1 MKDTSRTK
9 GQLIEELTKL
19 RRELSKLK
27 KSASRHMRTEEELRT
42 ERDFLSTAINTQS
55 DTFFVFDSST
65 GKALHWNR
73 SFKDISGYSDEEI
86 GAMKA
91 PESYYSDED
100 LKKTANATQS
110 MLANGKA
117 TIELSLITKDGN
129 RIPTEYTAS
138 IIKDGT
144 GNPSH
149 IISIGRD
156 LRDRKKVEEAL
167 RVQDERF
174 RSVLEN
180 SPTIIF
186 IKDLDSRYLFINR
199 LWEKVFQVKK
209 EDVVG
214 KFDHEVFSKE
224 MARAVRAN
232 DLKVIEADTPLEFEE
247 IVPHDDGL
255 HTYISNKFPLYD
267 VSGKIEA
274 ICGIATDITE
284 RERVSEALRESEE
297 KYSSLFKNMLNGF
310 AYHKI
315 VVDKENRPVDYIF
328 LEINDCFETL
338 TGLKREDVIGRGV
351 KEVIPDIEKSKFDW
365 IGEYGKI
372 ALEGGELRFE
382 QYFEPL
388 DKWYSIL
395 GFSNKKGYF
404 AAVFEEITERK
415 RAEELIR
422 VSLKEKEVLLKEIH
436 HRVKNNL
443 QVISSILNI
452 QSGYIDDKALKGVFM
467 ESQNRIKSMAR
478 VHEQLYQ
485 SKDFSAISIADYIRD
500 LVRNIF
506 DSYTRSSSL
515 VEFKMDVEDKKLD
528 IDTSMQLGLLLNEL
542 CTNTLKYAFP
552 DGGRGKFMVEFKSV
566 DNDNYLLLVGDD
578 GVGLPKGFDIDKTN
592 TMGFLLVKSIV
603 EQIDGT
609 LKIDQSSGGDGYCLI
624 DAFLQLVFCDFS
636 SGD

>member
-1 MKDTSRTK
+1 MKDSSKTK
-9 GQLIEELTKL
+9 DQLIEELSEL
-19 RRELSKLK
+19 RKKVSELE
-27 KSASRHMRTEEELRT
+27 KSASKHMRTEEELRT

-55 DTFFVFDSST
+55 DTFFIFDSST
-65 GKALHWNR
+65 GKALRWNR
-73 SFKDISGYSDEEI
+73 SFSDISGYSDEEI
-86 GAMKA
+86 GSMKA

-100 LKKTANATQS
+100 LKKAANATQS
-110 MLANGKA
+110 ILANGKA

-167 RVQDERF
+167 GVQDERF

-199 LWEKVFQVKK
+199 LWEKVFQVSK

-224 MARAVRAN
+224 MARAVREN
-232 DLKVIEADTPLEFEE
+232 DLKVIEADSPLEFEE

-267 VSGKIEA
+267 LSGKIEA

-284 RERVSEALRESEE
+284 RERVSEALREGEE

-315 VVDKENRPVDYIF
+315 VVDKENRPVDYVF
-328 LEINDCFETL
+328 LEVNDCFETL
-338 TGLKREDVIGRGV
+338 TGLKREDIIGRGV
-351 KEVIPDIEKSKFDW
+351 KEVIPDIEKSEFDW

-395 GFSNKKGYF
+395 GYSNKKGYF
-404 AAVFEEITERK
+404 AAVFEEITARK
-415 RAEELIR
+415 RADELIKK
-422 VSLKEKEVLLKEIH
+422 SLAEKEVLLKEIH

-443 QVISSILNI
+443 QIISSMLNL
-452 QSGYIDDKALKGVFM
+452 QGDYIEDKELKEIFK
-467 ESQNRIKSMAR
+467 ESQNRIKSMAL
-478 VHEQLYQ
+478 VHEQLYR
-485 SKDFSAISIADYIRD
+485 SRDFSSISSSGYLKVLIAD
-500 LVRNIF
+500 IF
-506 DSYTRSSSL
+506 KSYAQGASL
-515 VEFKMDVEDKKLD
+515 VKLNMDVEDVRLD
-528 IDTSMQLGLLLNEL
+528 VDTSMVLGLLLNEL
-542 CTNTLKYAFP
+542 CTNTLKHAFP
-552 DGGRGKFMVEFKSV
+552 DGKQGEFHVNLKCV
-566 DNDNYLLLVGDD
+566 DDDNYRLTVSDN
-578 GVGLPKGFDIDKTN
+578 GVGLFEGFEIDKTDSI
-592 TMGFLLVKSIV
+592 GFLLVKSMV

-609 LKIDQSSGGDGYCLI
+609 LEIDQSSGTSFEI
-624 DAFLQLVFCDFS
+624 TFS
-636 SGD
+636 R